1 MLVQELKTIVP
12 LHLVHGLKNYTMFLE
27 CTMLIPPITL
37 FLGAL
42 RDLQCKTEE

>member
-27 CTMLIPPITL
+27 CTHAHSPNYFIFMRITG
-37 FLGAL
+37 FAV
-42 RDLQCKTEE
+42 QN